1 MWIVRLALTH
11 PYTFVVMAIVIVL
24 LGGVAVSRMPTDI
37 FPEIDIP
44 VASVIFMFNGIPPQE
59 MERRIITIAERSFTT
74 AVSDIEHME
83 SQSFPGV
90 GVIKMYFHPEAK
102 IEAAIAQLGASAQ
115 SVLRVMPPGIFPPL
129 ILRYNAA
136 SVPILQLALSSDKL
150 SEQELYDYGANF
162 VRTQLATVQGAS
174 VPAPYGGRARQIMVD
189 IDPKALFAQ
198 NLSPIDVVNAI
209 NAQNLILPTGF
220 TKIGTREYGVRMN
233 SSPEV
238 VEALNDLPL
247 KQANGTTVFIRD
259 VAHVRDGYAIQSNIV
274 RDNGRRSALVT
285 ILKTGMS
292 STLDIVSRVR
302 KMIPRIQATL
312 PPELNIRYL
321 FDQSLFVR
329 AAVNGVIREAVLA
342 AFLTGLMILLFLGSW
357 RSTLIVCISI
367 PLSILTSLAIL
378 YLMHQT
384 INVMTL
390 GGLAL
395 AVGILVDD
403 ATVEI
408 ENIHRNLGQ
417 QKPIV
422 RAILDGAQQ
431 IAVPA
436 FVSTLCI
443 CIVFI
448 PVIFLSGTAKYLFTP
463 LALAVVLAMQASYLL
478 SRTLVPTMVHFLLR
492 AEVDRYRVPE
502 GEDEGHEG
510 GFFWK
515 IHHGFHVL
523 FERMRRGY
531 TNLLEAALAH
541 RKLVIGCFV
550 LLFACCGALIPF
562 VGTDFFP
569 YVDAGQ
575 IRLHVRA
582 PGGTRIEETEQ
593 RFAAVEDVIRKVIP
607 PAELSQILDNIG
619 LPFSG
624 YNIAL
629 SDSGTLGSFDGEILV
644 SLNKEKHGPTAEYV
658 RRLRHELNRRYPDL
672 TFFFQPADIVG
683 QILNFGMPAPLDIQ
697 VTGPIR
703 NGAANLSLAR
713 EIEHK
718 IEKIPGTVDVH
729 LHQVVD
735 VPEFRL
741 DVDRTKANQAGFTQ
755 RDVANSM
762 LVSLSSSSQVSPNY
776 WLSPTNGVQYLIA
789 VQTPDY
795 RMNSTDAILSTPIH
809 GGDSTQLL
817 SNLAEIKRGSTATV
831 ISHYNV
837 QPVYDVFAN
846 VQDRDLGGVASEVD
860 RVVREV
866 TPKLPRGSIIETRGQ
881 METMR
886 SSFVGLGLGLIFAIM
901 LVYFVMVVNF
911 QSWLDPFIIL
921 MAVPGALSGIVLMLA
936 ATGTTINVPSL
947 MGAIMSIGVGTANS
961 ILMVTFANDLRLEDY
976 SARRAA
982 LAAGNTRLRPVVMT
996 AVAMVMGMLPMALGL
1011 GEGGEQNAPL
1021 GRAVIGGLLIAT
1033 FATLFLVPVVYSI
1046 FRTKSPLRAG
1056 LEG

>member
-11 PYTFVVMAIVIVL
+11 PYTFVVMSIVIVL

-44 VASVIFMFNGIPPQE
+44 VASVIFMFNGIPPEE
-59 MERRIITIAERSFTT
+59 MERRIVTIAERSFTT

-189 IDPKALFAQ
+189 IDPKALYAQ
-198 NLSPIDVVNAI
+198 NLSPNDVVTAI
-209 NAQNLILPTGF
+209 NAQNLILPTGY

-259 VAHVRDGYAIQSNIV
+259 VAHVRDGYAIQGNIV
-274 RDNGRRSALVT
+274 RDNGRRSTLIT
-285 ILKTGMS
+285 ILKTGKS

-329 AAVNGVIREAVLA
+329 AAVNGVMREAVMA

-367 PLSILTSLAIL
+367 PLSIITSLAIL
-378 YLMHQT
+378 YLMGQT

-492 AEVDRYRVPE
+492 AEVDRYRLPE
-502 GEDEGHEG
+502 GEDEGHQG
-510 GFFWK
+510 GFFWS
-515 IHHGFHVL
+515 IHHQFHVM
-523 FERMRRGY
+523 FERMRVGY
-531 TNLLEAALAH
+531 TSLLEAALEH
-541 RKLVIGCFV
+541 RKLVLGCFV
-550 LLFACCGALIPF
+550 LLFVCCGALIPY

-593 RFAAVEDVIRKVIP
+593 RFAAVEDAIRRVIP

-658 RRLRHELNRRYPDL
+658 RRLRHELNRQYPDL

-713 EIEHK
+713 DIESR
-718 IEKIPGTVDVH
+718 IARIAGAVDVH
-729 LHQVVD
+729 MHQVVD

-741 DVDRTKANQAGFTQ
+741 NVDRTKANQAGLTQ

-776 WLSPTNGVQYLIA
+776 WLSPANGVQYLIA

-795 RMNSTDAILSTPIH
+795 RMNSTEAILATPIH

-817 SNLAEIKRGSTATV
+817 SNLAQIQRGSTSTV

-837 QPVYDVFAN
+837 QPVYDIFAN
-846 VQDRDLGGVASEVD
+846 VQDRDLGSVASEVD
-860 RVVREV
+860 RVIREV
-866 TPKLPRGSIIETRGQ
+866 TPKLARGSIIETRGQ
-881 METMR
+881 IETMR

-976 SARRAA
+976 DARRAA
-982 LAAGNTRLRPVVMT
+982 LAAGHTRLRPVVMT
-996 AVAMVMGMLPMALGL
+996 ALAMIMGMLPMALGF

-1033 FATLFLVPVVYSI
+1033 FATLFLVPVAYSRL
-1046 FRTKSPLRAG
+1046 RTKSPLRAE
-1056 LEG
+1056 LEA